1 MQNKHTLSTKAA
13 PRPSV
18 SGNLGKEPSLRHQA
32 ERKLVTGV
40 VQEVFELQESHAAQL
55 PPVPPVNPNLQLTG
69 LYGEDQADEWG
80 SASAST
86 RVASPGSLQLTLTIQ
101 KSGLLDPRRW

>member
-13 PRPSV
+13 PWPSV

-40 VQEVFELQESHAAQL
+40 VQEVFKLQESHAAQL

-86 RVASPGSLQLTLTIQ
+86 RVASPAARS
-101 KSGLLDPRRW
+101 